1 MEGET
6 ILHEWKYGIIGPVKK
21 KEDTMMCDIYRAIT
35 LLCATY
41 KILANISYVKL
52 ISYAEEILGKD
63 EGGFRRGR
71 SSVDQI
77 FPMGQIL
84 EKCWEKSIGVNDL
97 FIGFQA
103 AYDSVWRKEIWSE
116 MR

>member
-1 MEGET
+1 
-6 ILHEWKYGIIGPVKK
+6 
-21 KEDTMMCDIYRAIT
+21 MMCDIYRAIT

-52 ISYAEEILGKD
+52 VLYAEEIIGKY
-63 EGGFRRGR
+63 EGGFRRG
-71 SSVDQI
+71 SSTVDQI
-77 FPMGQIL
+77 FPMRQIL
-84 EKCWEKSIGVNDL
+84 GKCWEQSIGVNDL

-116 MR
+116 IH